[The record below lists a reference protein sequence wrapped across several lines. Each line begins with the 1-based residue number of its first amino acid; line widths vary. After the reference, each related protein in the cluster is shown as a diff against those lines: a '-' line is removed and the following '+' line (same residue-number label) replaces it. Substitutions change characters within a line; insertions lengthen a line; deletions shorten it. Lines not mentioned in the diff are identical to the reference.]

1 MMMRSFQEVT
11 LDQLPTGVLQERG
24 QGRYSIQYVTS
35 GIEIFV
41 RIAVLAAFAGF
52 PIFVWVAEIEN
63 EIDLHPTTEA
73 IGAAGMIFAGIAI
86 GTFFPA
92 VVIDAET
99 RRVVCGLRL
108 LNYLPFAMIRY
119 RIEDTDRV
127 EVRVRDHHFGERH
140 NPNYEIALRRPGFF
154 RGDIVLLTVVYP
166 PEDPAPKLLQFV
178 GLVGQLLRISSDDE
192 LNTQGMKGSLP
203 EFD

>member
-11 LDQLPTGVLQERG
+11 LDQLPTGVLQERSE
-24 QGRYSIQYVTS
+24 GRYWIQYGTS

-41 RIAVLAAFAGF
+41 RIVALLGFAGF
-52 PIFVWVAEIEN
+52 PIFAWLAELEN

-73 IGAAGMIFAGIAI
+73 IGAAGMIFIGIAI
-86 GTFFPA
+86 GTCFPA
-92 VVIDAET
+92 VVIDSTT
-99 RRVVCGLRL
+99 RRVNTRL
-108 LNYLPFAMIRY
+108 LFFKQLTIVTFRHQ
-119 RIEDTDRV
+119 IEDTDRV

-154 RGDIVLLTVVYP
+154 RGDMVLLTVVYP
-166 PEDPAPKLLQFV
+166 SEDPGPKLLQFAH
-178 GLVGQLLRISSDDE
+178 LVGQLLRIPSDDE
-192 LNTQGMKGSLP
+192 LNTDGMKGSLP